1 MPDAATKVK
10 DPACHN
16 KDLAQPKKYSGFKAL
31 ISQKLW
37 AQVPVSGAP
46 GSESLPRRRAA
57 S

>member
-16 KDLAQPKKYSGFKAL
+16 KDLAQKNTAGSRAL
-31 ISQKLW
+31 LSQKLW
-37 AQVPVSGAP
+37 AQVPVSSAP
-46 GSESLPRRRAA
+46 GLELFPRRRAA